1 VVPPSKGSASASVI
15 LFSCHHPQRHR
26 PQPLAT
32 NRAVEQADGNHY
44 LQQTTFVLASNN
56 HASPP
61 TTATEKS
68 QKTKETQQSNCSIE
82 EEI

>member
-1 VVPPSKGSASASVI
+1 VVPPSKGSASASII
-15 LFSCHHPQRHR
+15 LFSCHHPQLHR

-32 NRAVEQADGNHY
+32 NRAVEQADDNHY